1 MLHMQQ
7 TLHPGRLKRKDQK
20 PRVSKRKPPPD
31 SEPLPTVEE
40 QGILESFVSKRKP
53 PTGSEPLPTVEE
65 QGILESFS
73 KLPKTER
80 DIIRQLLEKSGP
92 NQAGVITFRIPFGTT
107 QIKER
112 RKFLLPVHRL
122 IRYHRLTFD
131 SITDGALRST
141 YLPWLESITHIKSG
155 DQEDLELKLNSN
167 CEKIWGILK
176 ERLDE
181 SGVRLK
187 SQYSTRLY
195 RWAKRHLAVG
205 YRRVSLATLREVLGL
220 EDIRDSSG
228 KLVQEAPLEGWA
240 ALKQRALDHALGEIN
255 EHSDISLQVEFTGR
269 GSYRKVQS
277 VSFRISAQQPKGK
290 GEA

>member
-1 MLHMQQ
+1 MPHMRD
-7 TLHPGRLKRKDQK
+7 TLNPGRLKRKDQK

-40 QGILESFVSKRKP
+40 QGILESF
-53 PTGSEPLPTVEE
+53 
-65 QGILESFS
+65 S

-92 NQAGVITFRIPFGTT
+92 KQAGVIRFRIPFGTKE
-107 QIKER
+107 INER
-112 RKFLLPVHRL
+112 RKFLLPVYRL

-131 SITDGALRST
+131 SITEGALRST
-141 YLPWLESITHIKSG
+141 YLPWLESITHIRAG

-240 ALKQRALDHALGEIN
+240 AVKQRALDHALGEIN
-255 EHSDISLQVEFTGR
+255 EHSDISLHVEFTGR

-277 VSFRISAQQPKGK
+277 VSFRIRAKQPKGK

>member
-1 MLHMQQ
+1 
-7 TLHPGRLKRKDQK
+7 LKRKDQK
-20 PRVSKRKPPPD
+20 PEVSKRKRPP
-31 SEPLPTVEE
+31 
-40 QGILESFVSKRKP
+40 GW
-53 PTGSEPLPTVEE
+53 EPLPTVEE

-73 KLPKTER
+73 KLPQTER
-80 DIIRQLLEKSGP
+80 DVIRQLLETSDP
-92 NQAGVITFRIPFGTT
+92 EQAGVLRFRIPFGTK
-107 QIKER
+107 QINER
-112 RKFLLPVHRL
+112 RKFLLPVYRL

-131 SITDGALRST
+131 TIVEGALRST
-141 YLPWLESITHIKSG
+141 YLPWLESITHIKAG
-155 DQEDLELKLNSN
+155 EQEDLELKLNSN
-167 CEKIWGILK
+167 CEKIWRILK

-205 YRRVSLATLREVLGL
+205 YRRVSLATLRKVLGL

-228 KLVQEAPLEGWA
+228 KLVQEAPLEGWPA
-240 ALKQRALDHALGEIN
+240 VKQRALDHALGEIN

-277 VSFRISAQQPKGK
+277 VSFRIKARQPKSK